1 MDAMDSMPALPTLYS
16 FRRCPYAIRAR
27 LALAVSGQRYA
38 LHEVLLRDKPAG
50 LLAASPKGTVPVLV
64 LPGGRVIE
72 QSLDI
77 MLWALEQSD
86 PQHWLNPPAPGAS
99 LDAMLASIAEC
110 DSRFKPALDRCK
122 YPQRYLGSDPAQAW
136 TAAGEWLATLE
147 AALTAAA
154 YLGGAQAGLADVA
167 IFPFVRQFAAID
179 AARWQAQPWPQLQRW
194 LQQWQDNAL
203 FIDTM
208 RKQTPPSNL
217 IGSAAP
223 AAPQ

>member
-1 MDAMDSMPALPTLYS
+1 MKTLPTLPTLYS

-27 LALAVSGQRYA
+27 LALAVSGQSYL
-38 LHEVLLRDKPAG
+38 LHEVLLRDKPAAV
-50 LLAASPKGTVPVLV
+50 LAASPKGTVPVLV
-64 LPGGRVIE
+64 LPSGRVIE

-77 MLWALEQSD
+77 MRWALERHD
-86 PQHWLNPPAPGAS
+86 PQQWLQPPGARLS
-99 LDAMLASIAEC
+99 RDAMLATIAEC

-122 YPQRYLGSDPAQAW
+122 YPQRYPDSNPAQAW
-136 TAAGEWLATLE
+136 AAASAWLAALE
-147 AALTAAA
+147 AALSTSQH
-154 YLGGAQAGLADVA
+154 LCGAQAGLADVA

-179 AARWQAQPWPQLQRW
+179 AARWQAQPWPHLQRW
-194 LQQWQDNAL
+194 LQQWMDSAL
-203 FIDTM
+203 FTDTM